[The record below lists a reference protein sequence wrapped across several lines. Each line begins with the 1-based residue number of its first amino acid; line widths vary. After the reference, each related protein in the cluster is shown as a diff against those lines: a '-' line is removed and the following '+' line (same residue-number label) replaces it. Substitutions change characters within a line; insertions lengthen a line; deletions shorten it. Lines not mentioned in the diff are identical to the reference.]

1 MSQLLRTVISVT
13 RRQDLPAFLLLLLLS
28 WPAQAIDLKGTIW
41 ESAARTEGNLDPLLL
56 YAIALTE
63 SGRPDGEGR
72 IKPWP
77 WALNVEGKALFAG
90 TREEAVTLLETYR
103 GRSVDVGLL
112 QVNTRWHG
120 HRVRHPAFLLDPE
133 INLTVGAR
141 ILKEALDASPGDL
154 TAGIGRY
161 HSSRQH
167 QARRYART
175 VVRIYQHL
183 LHTKEKG
190 A

>member
-1 MSQLLRTVISVT
+1 MLQLMRAAILAIRWQFAVAFSVIV
-13 RRQDLPAFLLLLLLS
+13 PA
-28 WPAQAIDLKGTIW
+28 WPALAVDLDGTVW
-41 ESAARTEGNLDPLLL
+41 ESAARAEGDLDPLLL

-63 SGRPDGEGR
+63 SGQVDGEGR

-77 WALNVEGKALFAG
+77 WALNVEGKAFFAG
-90 TREEAVTLLETYR
+90 TKEEAIALLETYR

-112 QVNTRWHG
+112 QINTRWHG
-120 HRVRHPAFLLDPE
+120 HRVQDLVSLLDPE
-133 INLTVGAR
+133 TNLTVGAR

-161 HSSRQH
+161 HSGRQDR
-167 QARRYART
+167 ARRYARI
-175 VVRIYQHL
+175 VVRIYQYL
-183 LHTKEKG
+183 LHNPKKG

>member
-1 MSQLLRTVISVT
+1 MSALRLAI
-13 RRQDLPAFLLLLLLS
+13 RRQRLLAIFAFCLLPWSASAVDLE
-28 WPAQAIDLKGTIW
+28 GTVW
-41 ESAARTEGNLDPLLL
+41 DSAARSEGNLDPLLL

-63 SGRPDGEGR
+63 SGRPDGKGG

-77 WALNVEGKALFAG
+77 WALNVEGKALFAA
-90 TREEAVTLLETYR
+90 TKAEAAELLHTYR

-112 QVNTRWHG
+112 QVNTHWHG
-120 HRVRHPAFLLDPE
+120 HRVDDLEFLLDPE

-141 ILKEALDASPGDL
+141 ILKEALNASPGDL

-161 HSSRQH
+161 HSSQQDRAQ
-167 QARRYART
+167 RYANT
-175 VVRIYQHL
+175 VVRIYQYL
-183 LHTKEKG
+183 LHAQEKG